1 VKPLS
6 ALEARVLG
14 VLVEKQATVPDSYPL
29 SLNALVLG
37 CNQKTVRE
45 PVMNASEAEVLAAI
59 EGLRER
65 ALVVE
70 VSGARVVRYEHNAAR
85 GLGVPGQAVALLA
98 MLMLRGPQTSAELR
112 LNCERLHRFADV
124 SSVEGFLDEL
134 AAKSP
139 RLVVRLARGTGSREQ
154 RWAHALG
161 GPQAQAEAAAP
172 PPPAHAMSP
181 QPAATAASGLRFELP
196 ADKRLVHE
204 MTIPIRW
211 GDMDAM
217 GHVNNTVYFRY
228 LEVIRIAWFDSL
240 GCRPDPQGEGPVIV
254 NAFCNFHR
262 QLEYPG
268 DVLAR
273 QFVGAVGRTSFDT
286 YVTLERTDTP
296 GEIYASGGA
305 RTVWTEFKAQRS
317 RPLPDWLRALLVG

>member
-29 SLNALVLG
+29 SLNALTLG
-37 CNQKTVRE
+37 CNQKTARD

-65 ALVVE
+65 SLVNE
-70 VSGARVVRYEHNAAR
+70 VSGARVMRYDHNAPR
-85 GLGVPGQAVALLA
+85 GLGVPGQAAALLA
-98 MLMLRGPQTSAELR
+98 MLMLRGPQTAAELR
-112 LNCERLHRFADV
+112 ANCERLHRFADT
-124 SSVEGFLDEL
+124 SSVEGFLEEL
-134 AAKSP
+134 AAKTP
-139 RLVVRLARGTGSREQ
+139 PMVVRLARASGSREA

-161 GPQAQAEAAAP
+161 EAGHVANQVPHDAPSPAPAAAAAALRFDL
-172 PPPAHAMSP
+172 PAH
-181 QPAATAASGLRFELP
+181 
-196 ADKRLVHE
+196 KRLVFE
-204 MTIPIRW
+204 MTMPIRW

-228 LEVIRIAWFDSL
+228 LEVIRIAWCDSI
-240 GCRPDPQGEGPVIV
+240 GCRPDPQGEGPVII

-268 DVLAR
+268 ELLAR
-273 QFVGAVGRTSFDT
+273 QFVGEVGRSSFDT
-286 YVTLERTDTP
+286 YVTLERTDAP
-296 GEIYASGGA
+296 GAVYASGGA
-305 RTVWTEFKAQRS
+305 KTVWTDFRAQQS
-317 RPLPDWLRALLVG
+317 RPIPDGLRKILLG